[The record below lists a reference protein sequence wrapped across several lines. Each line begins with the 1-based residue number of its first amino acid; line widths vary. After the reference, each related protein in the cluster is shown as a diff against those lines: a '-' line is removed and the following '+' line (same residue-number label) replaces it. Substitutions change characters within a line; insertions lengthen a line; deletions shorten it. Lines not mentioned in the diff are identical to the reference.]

1 MELVSDTSVFYYSSI
16 TKEIEMKSNK
26 VFIILALILVTN
38 FLVFSFVNQSSTN
51 STQEKI
57 KHQQQVFAIRNVNI
71 IPMTSENKIIENA
84 TVIIKDKKIVS
95 INKPIPD
102 TVEIIEGEG
111 KWLIPGL
118 IDMHVHSLADINF
131 GSTYPTKGASLF
143 FDLQDVM
150 TPYVANGVTTILE
163 LNSRVEHFGQRN
175 EITKETVIG
184 PRMAL
189 AALIDGGDAWGRVVN
204 TPADGRQAVRCAK
217 VDGYDFIKVY
227 SRLNAETFKAI
238 VDEANIHGL
247 KVIGH
252 IPNVFKGQLKE
263 AFVPNFSMVAHAEE
277 FAKHSKEF
285 TDEDAQRFAKISKEN
300 GTWLTPT
307 LTVMVWIAS
316 QARSLDEVRSTEAFK
331 YIHPLMQSK
340 WLKSNTYNR
349 KTSPEFINYVDNLVI
364 FHKKIVKAFKEVGVP
379 IVAGTDAGTQEWYGD
394 FHFMTSLNS

>member
-1 MELVSDTSVFYYSSI
+1 MELLFDTSVFYYSSI
-16 TKEIEMKSNK
+16 TKEIEVKSNK
-26 VFIILALILVTN
+26 VLIILALILVTN
-38 FLVFSFVNQSSTN
+38 FFVFSFVNQSPTS
-51 STQEKI
+51 SSQEKI

-102 TVEIIEGEG
+102 TAEIIEGEG

-118 IDMHVHSLADINF
+118 IDMHVHSLADVNF
-131 GSTYPTKGASLF
+131 GSTYPTKGATLF

-150 TPYVANGVTTILE
+150 TPFVANGVTTILD

-227 SRLNAETFKAI
+227 SHLNAETFKAI
-238 VDEANIHGL
+238 VDEANIQGL
-247 KVIGH
+247 KVVGH
-252 IPNVFKGQLKE
+252 IPN
-263 AFVPNFSMVAHAEE
+263 A
-277 FAKHSKEF
+277 
-285 TDEDAQRFAKISKEN
+285 
-300 GTWLTPT
+300 
-307 LTVMVWIAS
+307 
-316 QARSLDEVRSTEAFK
+316 
-331 YIHPLMQSK
+331 
-340 WLKSNTYNR
+340 
-349 KTSPEFINYVDNLVI
+349 
-364 FHKKIVKAFKEVGVP
+364 
-379 IVAGTDAGTQEWYGD
+379 
-394 FHFMTSLNS
+394 